1 MSFQAKSLTI
11 TNHQSTISQ
20 LTRDNKACGFTPVK
34 EDDKQMKQ
42 TWTSQGKDQ
51 TFVCW
56 PKQITKLRGRVIG
69 LLKYTKAAFVLQM
82 EIKKSLNIR
91 IFFLTDVNV

>member
-56 PKQITKLRGRVIG
+56 PKQINKIKRTCHRFTQIHESCICATDGEKKKF
-69 LLKYTKAAFVLQM
+69 KY
-82 EIKKSLNIR
+82 
-91 IFFLTDVNV
+91 